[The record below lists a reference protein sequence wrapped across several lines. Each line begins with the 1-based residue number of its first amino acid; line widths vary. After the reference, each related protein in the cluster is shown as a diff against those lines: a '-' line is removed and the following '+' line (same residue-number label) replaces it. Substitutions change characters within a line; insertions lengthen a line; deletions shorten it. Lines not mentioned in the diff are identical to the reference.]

1 MKVGEA
7 AAPPTPPE
15 GFLTVCAR
23 SQQLRAC
30 FSCRIY
36 GKQRNKA
43 FQTVRLWKQEH
54 RARPDIPD
62 ENEKTAIS
70 RGFEK
75 CATDGT

>member
-1 MKVGEA
+1 MPGADSSGRVFRVV
-7 AAPPTPPE
+7 
-15 GFLTVCAR
+15 FLE
-23 SQQLRAC
+23 
-30 FSCRIY
+30 
-36 GKQRNKA
+36 KQRNKA

-54 RARPDIPD
+54 RARLDIPG

>member
-1 MKVGEA
+1 MPGANSSGCVFRVV
-7 AAPPTPPE
+7 
-15 GFLTVCAR
+15 FLAEQR
-23 SQQLRAC
+23 NK
-30 FSCRIY
+30 
-36 GKQRNKA
+36 KQRSKA

-54 RARPDIPD
+54 RARLDIPG